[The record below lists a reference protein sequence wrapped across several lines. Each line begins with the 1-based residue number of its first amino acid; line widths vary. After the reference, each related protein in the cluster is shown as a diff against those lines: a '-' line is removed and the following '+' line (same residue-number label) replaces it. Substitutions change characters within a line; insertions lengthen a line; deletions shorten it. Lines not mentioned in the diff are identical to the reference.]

1 MKTGLRFYVGLNLLL
16 CLLIYAKSQFSIPS
30 DVLYTFLRGN
40 KLAAIATEV

>member
-16 CLLIYAKSQFSIPS
+16 CLLIYAKSQFSMPS
-30 DVLYTFLRGN
+30 DVLYTFLRG

>member
-16 CLLIYAKSQFSIPS
+16 CLLIYAESHFSIPS
-30 DVLYTFLRGN
+30 DVLYTFLRG